1 MNILNYWNMLS
12 ANTKFSILFLFLI
25 LSVFIFKYAANL
37 IEFALSKGLQI
48 KKISGKAWLSL
59 GVKNKFFSA
68 FLFAVFVAFLPPLAK
83 ETLGQ
88 YHAKL
93 AVACVRLFAALST
106 VAIMVAISNFLD
118 VLVDKFQRSIKLPLK
133 GMVQALKIVAWI
145 VTIILVLSVLLN
157 KEPIYFLGGLTALS
171 AILLLIFKDAILGLV
186 SGVQLSIND
195 LVRVGDWIAIPSQ
208 EVDGTVIDIL
218 LTTIRVQ
225 NWDNTIVNIPAYN
238 LVANSFTNWR
248 GMQES
253 GARRIKRAINIDV
266 KTIRFLTDEDIEKL
280 SRLNLLKKYLAD
292 KTEKMN
298 KLNKTADEYN
308 RHRLSN
314 IGTFRAYC
322 YQYLKN
328 NPHISDKF
336 TCMVRQ
342 LAPTSEGVPLEIY
355 AFSNDTNW
363 ENYEGI
369 QADIFDHFLSIIG
382 LFDLKVYQRISTME

>member
-1 MNILNYWNMLS
+1 MSILSYWNMLS
-12 ANTKFSILFLFLI
+12 VNTKFFIGFLFLV
-25 LSVFIFKYAANL
+25 LLVFIFKYAANF
-37 IEFALSKGLQI
+37 IEFAFSKFLQA
-48 KKISGKAWLSL
+48 KKVSNKTWLSL
-59 GVKNKFFSA
+59 GVKHKFFSA
-68 FLFAVFVAFLPPLAK
+68 LFFAIFVCFLPGITPVVLGDNFARL
-83 ETLGQ
+83 TL
-88 YHAKL
+88 
-93 AVACVRLFAALST
+93 VCTRIFSALSIIA
-106 VAIMVAISNFLD
+106 VMVAVNNMLD

-133 GMVQALKIVAWI
+133 GIVQALKIVAWI
-145 VTIILVLSVLLN
+145 ITIILVLSALLN
-157 KEPIYFLGGLTALS
+157 KEPLYFLGGLTALS

-195 LVRVGDWIAIPSQ
+195 LVRVGDWIALPSQ
-208 EVDGTVIDIL
+208 DADGTVIDIL

-238 LVANSFTNWR
+238 LVSNSFTNWR

-266 KTIRFLTDEDIEKL
+266 KTIRFLTDEDIDKL
-280 SRLNLLKKYLAD
+280 SHLNLLKDYLA
-292 KTEKMN
+292 KKKEKIS

-308 RHRLSN
+308 RHKLSN

-322 YQYLKN
+322 YEYLKN
-328 NPHISDKF
+328 NPHISKDF

-342 LAPTSEGVPLEIY
+342 LAPTSEGLPLEIY

-363 ENYEGI
+363 EHYEAI

>member
-1 MNILNYWNMLS
+1 MNIFNYWNMLND
-12 ANTKFSILFLFLI
+12 NTKFLIGFLFLV
-25 LSVFIFKYAANL
+25 LLVFVFKYAANF
-37 IEFALSKGLQI
+37 IEFGLSKLLQA
-48 KKISGKAWLSL
+48 KKVSNKTWISL
-59 GVKNKFFSA
+59 GVKNKFFSS
-68 FLFAVFVAFLPPLAK
+68 FLFAIAVCFLPPL
-83 ETLGQ
+83 TIVILGDNFPRLTFVCTRIFV
-88 YHAKL
+88 AL
-93 AVACVRLFAALST
+93 NIVAV
-106 VAIMVAISNFLD
+106 MVAICSFLD

-133 GMVQALKIVAWI
+133 GIVQALKIIAWI
-145 VTIILVLSVLLN
+145 ITIILVLSALLN
-157 KEPIYFLGGLTALS
+157 KEPLYFLGGLTALS

-195 LVRVGDWIAIPSQ
+195 LVRVGDWITIPGQ
-208 EVDGTVIDIL
+208 DADGTVIDIL

-253 GARRIKRAINIDV
+253 GARRIKRSINIDV

-280 SRLNLLKKYLAD
+280 SHLNLLKDYLARKKD
-292 KTEKMN
+292 KMN

-322 YQYLKN
+322 YEYLKN
-328 NPHISDKF
+328 NPHITDKF

-342 LAPTSEGVPLEIY
+342 LAPTSEGLPLEIY